1 MSKPKR
7 NLSIIGTAILL
18 LLLVSVIFLLFLI
31 FTFPKLSLSESK
43 GFNKNDI
50 FKLENSKIRFVV
62 PEKLFEKANQH
73 SVEINPDWFQATKYG
88 RITEVK
94 AKPGKQLALNF
105 EDKEYDSVVFSIE
118 TRNRVGIK
126 REYDVIV
133 DYSNFVRVFFSAT
146 QENVAPRKPLVMPR
160 SKVNT
165 EYKDIVDELTKI
177 SSFSPYNSTAQKES
191 TTFSFKEVLD
201 LKTGQAY
208 HANTENQIRLVYDF
222 VLKGILKDKSKVNNP
237 EIVDYISKTQTKIT
251 TLNPNG
257 TLNLETSPFFVSE
270 FLGWYYVNKQ
280 NEVVEVG
287 AGQEINVPELKG
299 SELRLVARYKHSIDD
314 NKLKEELNKQ
324 DLFLVTYFDGT
335 EKVFSYIARKGEPL
349 INYRRVKAGFSLVGW
364 YTDLGFTKEF
374 DFDLERADKNISLYA
389 KYEKENVQPQPNP
402 NPNPTKYTVKFITSP
417 SKIKLND
424 LEILENQ
431 KISKNYY
438 QNPDLVTYVDNNGD
452 LYKLAGWKLEGSNE
466 LFDFETPITKNITL
480 VAVFEKSNAPSPLPK
495 TTEYKI
501 KRLKEKL
508 DNQAFDYEEFDT
520 ETITGVQAGKEV
532 ELTPDKL
539 VAPRGFELFG
549 AASEVK
555 KTIVADGSTVFKLY
569 FKRKTYKATFNYNGG
584 VLNGETKKEVQYK
597 FGQTLADIDHPTK
610 TDPSGNKTYTFLG
623 WLNPVTNQLV
633 DFAQNNLVE
642 ENLNLV
648 AKWQETNNFKKIYL
662 NLVYEGLTTNQET
675 LHELELPTQR
685 KIGSSVSANDQEIKD
700 IISAFLASQPH
711 PNHETNFDPAKS
723 ISSITV
729 ENNADKQII
738 KLYYKAKTY
747 RVTFNLTEPGLDATT
762 IDPILSQ
769 PLNLKYTN
777 KISADILAKLRA
789 VKKTNTQTHD
799 YLFEKLLVEETNA
812 EFDPN
817 IAYNSNI
824 TLKPVFKAVKTT
836 ANITYT
842 IRTQKDNGSYD
853 EKTETKSGKIG
864 SKHTVAY
871 TNPDNTMYQD
881 PEYSVDDLTV
891 NTDETQNKVTITV
904 NRKTYTVTYQVDG
917 HASTIPNKTFRH
929 GQTHG
934 VIDESKFQID
944 ELEIVKLELDNNV
957 KTKEEIKNLVVSNNH
972 TIKVYVGEKTR
983 IVGKYPQTKV
993 DNPAGIQFERDDVR
1007 PLKFN
1012 SKNVD
1017 YTMNFTRKYYKDN
1030 LGNRYEM
1037 YNGNYYK
1044 FEDVEFVKIPKQN
1057 TWFTKKIIDFA
1068 PFNFYI
1074 SSFQDNAIPE
1084 RSIFKAMVEEIGKI
1098 LKTTTY
1104 MPTYDDGD
1112 FSVKP
1117 ILDANNNV
1125 YFKLRREST
1134 DYAKAILFQYYGQ
1147 KPIYRGINLQAYQSV
1162 SNHPYYHGNYE
1173 LYWWLGA
1180 QYSSSDPIAHL
1191 IHHNGNLANINV
1203 NSVLGV
1209 VVCIR

>member
-50 FKLENSKIRFVV
+50 FKLENGKLRFVV
-62 PEKLFEKANQH
+62 PERLFEKANQH

-88 RITEVK
+88 KITEVK

-105 EDKEYDSVVFSIE
+105 EDKEYDSAVFSIT

-133 DYSNFVRVFFSAT
+133 DYSNYVRIFFSPT

-165 EYKDIVDELTKI
+165 EYKDLVDELTKI
-177 SSFSPYNSTAQKES
+177 SSFSPYNSAGQKES

-208 HANTENQIRLVYDF
+208 HANTEDQIRLVYDF
-222 VLKGILKDKSKVNNP
+222 VLKGILKDKNKANNP
-237 EIVDYISKTQTKIT
+237 EIVDYISKTQTRIT

-257 TLNLETSPFFVSE
+257 TLNLETSPYFVSE

-280 NEVVEVG
+280 NEVIEVA
-287 AGQEINVPELKG
+287 AGQEINVPELRG

-335 EKVFSYIARKGEPL
+335 EKVFSYIARKGESL
-349 INYRRVKAGFSLVGW
+349 INYRRTKSGFSLVGW
-364 YTDLGFTKEF
+364 YLDPGFTKEF
-374 DFDLERADKNISLYA
+374 DFELERADKNISLFA
-389 KYEKENVQPQPNP
+389 KYEKENAQPQP
-402 NPNPTKYTVKFITSP
+402 NPNPTKYTVKFITAP
-417 SKIKLND
+417 SKTKLHD
-424 LEILENQ
+424 LEIIENQ

-438 QNPDLVTYVDNNGD
+438 LNPDLVTYVDQNGD
-452 LYKLAGWKLEGSNE
+452 TYKLAGWKLEGSNE
-466 LFDFETPITKNITL
+466 LFDFETPITRNITL
-480 VAVFEKSNAPSPLPK
+480 VAVFEKSSAPSPNPK

-508 DNQAFDYEEFDT
+508 NNQAFDYEEFDT
-520 ETITGVQAGKEV
+520 ETITGVQAGTEV

-539 VAPRGFELFG
+539 IAPRGFELFG

-555 KTIVADGSTVFKLY
+555 KTITADGSTVFKLY
-569 FKRKTYKATFNYNGG
+569 FKRKTFKATFNYNGG

-597 FGQTLADIDHPTK
+597 FRQTLADIDHPAK

-623 WLNPVTNQLV
+623 WLSPATNQLV

-648 AKWQETNNFKKIYL
+648 AKWQETSNFKKVYL
-662 NLVYEGLTTNQET
+662 NLVYEGLTANQET

-685 KIGSSVSANDQEIKD
+685 KIGTSVSANDQEIKD

-723 ISSITV
+723 ISSLTV
-729 ENNADKQII
+729 KNNADKQII

-747 RVTFNLTEPGLDATT
+747 RVNFNLTEPGLDAST
-762 IDPILSQ
+762 IDPILNQ
-769 PLNLKYTN
+769 PLDLKYTN

-789 VKKTNTQTHD
+789 VKKTNTTTHD
-799 YLFEKLLVEETNA
+799 FMFEKLLVEETNTD
-812 EFDPN
+812 FDPTK
-817 IAYNSNI
+817 AYNTNI
-824 TLKPVFKAVKTT
+824 TLKPVFKVVVKTT
-836 ANITYT
+836 VNITYT
-842 IRTQKDNGSYD
+842 IRTEKADGSYD
-853 EKTETKSGKIG
+853 EKTEIKTGKIG

-871 TNPDNTMYQD
+871 ANPNNTMYQD
-881 PEYSVDDLTV
+881 PEYSVGELTV
-891 NTDETQNKVTITV
+891 NADQTQNNVTVTI

-929 GQTHG
+929 GEKHG
-934 VIDESKFQID
+934 EIDESQFQSD
-944 ELEIVKLELDNNV
+944 GLEIVKLELDNNT
-957 KTKEEIKNLVVSNNH
+957 KTKEEIKNFEVTKNYL
-972 TIKVYVGEKTR
+972 IKVYVGEPTR
-983 IVGKYPQTKV
+983 LVGKYPQTKV
-993 DNPAGIQFERDDVR
+993 DNPEGIQFERDDVR
-1007 PLKFN
+1007 ELKFN
-1012 SKNVD
+1012 SKAVD
-1017 YTMNFTRKYYKDN
+1017 HTINFTRKYYKDSSN
-1030 LGNRYEM
+1030 NRYEM
-1037 YNGNYYK
+1037 FNGHYYK
-1044 FEDVEFVKIPKQN
+1044 IEDVEFVKIPKQN
-1057 TWFTKKIIDFA
+1057 TWFTKKIIDFT
-1068 PFNFYI
+1068 PFNIYI
-1074 SSFQDNAIPE
+1074 SGYSNNAIPE
-1084 RSIFKAMVEEIGKI
+1084 HSIFKAMVEEIGKI
-1098 LKTTTY
+1098 LETTTY
-1104 MPTYDDGD
+1104 MPTYDDSD

-1117 ILDANNNV
+1117 ILDVNNNF
-1125 YFKLRREST
+1125 YPKLIREST
-1134 DYAKAILFQYYGQ
+1134 DYAKAVLNQFSGYQ
-1147 KPIYRGINLQAYQSV
+1147 KHYRGVDMSVYSNENL
-1162 SNHPYYHGNYE
+1162 HPYYSDVSHQS
-1173 LYWWLGA
+1173 WWLGA
-1180 QYSSSDPIAHL
+1180 QVPNFNPVVRFATGY
-1191 IHHNGNLANINV
+1191 GNLHQLSV
-1203 NSVLGV
+1203 NYVYGV